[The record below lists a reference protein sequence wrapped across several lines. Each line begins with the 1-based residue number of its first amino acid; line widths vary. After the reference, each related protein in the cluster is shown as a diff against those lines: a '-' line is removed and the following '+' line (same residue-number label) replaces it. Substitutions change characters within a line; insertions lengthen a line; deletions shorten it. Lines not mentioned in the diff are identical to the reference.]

1 MFIFQRKNQ
10 RSNNIA
16 GKNVASPKTQDPDSK
31 TLGQKKTYL
40 TIASNL
46 DKATNVVDVLCLH
59 VRPVLV
65 HDRMNVDFVP
75 TGNFFYNNF
84 YEMWRIRDILIRI
97 RILVSVRELR
107 IRNTKE

>member
-1 MFIFQRKNQ
+1 
-10 RSNNIA
+10 
-16 GKNVASPKTQDPDSK
+16 
-31 TLGQKKTYL
+31 
-40 TIASNL
+40 
-46 DKATNVVDVLCLH
+46 LH

>member
-1 MFIFQRKNQ
+1 LFIFQRKNQ

-31 TLGQKKTYL
+31 KKQNKTYL